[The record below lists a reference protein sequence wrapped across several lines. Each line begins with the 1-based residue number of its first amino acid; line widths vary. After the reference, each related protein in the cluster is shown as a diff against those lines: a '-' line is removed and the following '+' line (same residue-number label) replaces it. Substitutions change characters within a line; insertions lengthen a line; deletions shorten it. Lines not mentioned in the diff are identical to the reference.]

1 MDGGTATW
9 IISAMGIA
17 IGAMAG
23 YIVRLHLKINDLWDA
38 RVKALEDQITLL
50 TGDDE

>member
-1 MDGGTATW
+1 MDGGTSTW

-17 IGAMAG
+17 IAAMAG
-23 YIVRLHLKINDLWDA
+23 YIVRLHLKINELWDA
-38 RVKALEDQITLL
+38 RVKALEEQISTL